1 MVAEKIFKLCRVLVM
16 VAGPGSLYMRAFDY
30 YEGLGGC
37 WCCGSEYV
45 ALLLQIPSKGHL
57 AVFLGG
63 GVPKSQRARE
73 LCNSSCVFTTVIY
86 RVHFPDAG

>member
-1 MVAEKIFKLCRVLVM
+1 VVAEKIFKLCRVLVM
-16 VAGPGSLYMRAFDY
+16 VAGPGSLYMRAFDH

-63 GVPKSQRARE
+63 GGGSPNLSGRA
-73 LCNSSCVFTTVIY
+73 SSVTP
-86 RVHFPDAG
+86 RVYSRL